1 LEKGHRVFG
10 WTTETFDTGGGEVE
24 LFRLPGYLGGEPQQP
39 VRRDVVAVMVEMDSH
54 GLPKDL
60 PTHPFRGK

>member
-1 LEKGHRVFG
+1 MFG
-10 WTTETFDTGGGEVE
+10 WTTETFDTGGGEVA
-24 LFRLPGYLGGEPQQP
+24 LFRLPGYEPQQP
-39 VRRDVVAVMVEMDSH
+39 VRRDVVAVMLEMGSH

>member
-1 LEKGHRVFG
+1 MFG
-10 WTTETFDTGGGEVE
+10 WTTEIFDTGGGEVE

-54 GLPKDL
+54 GLLKDL
-60 PTHPFRGK
+60 PTHLFRGSS